1 MLIKKIILAVNVFVL
16 LTPTFVEAQR
26 KAPNLPNYD
35 MRRFHFGFALGINY
49 ATFTIKPQSNLNPF
63 DSLRVIEPSGTPGFD
78 IGIVSNMNLG
88 KYFDLRF
95 IPSLSL
101 INRTVN
107 YTFKYSGNVIGTS
120 KQDIESVNLNFP
132 LLIKFKSSRMGNL
145 RFYLVTGPQYSV
157 DLATRAK
164 KRNTGSSNYI
174 KLQASDLQAQV
185 GVGLDFYLEFFKFS
199 IETKMSFGTLNLLKN
214 ENNIWTNS
222 VNDLHSKTFH
232 ITFLFEG

>member
-1 MLIKKIILAVNVFVL
+1 M
-16 LTPTFVEAQR
+16 
-26 KAPNLPNYD
+26 
-35 MRRFHFGFALGINY
+35 FHFGFALGINY

-63 DSLRVIEPSGTPGFD
+63 DSLRIVEPNGMPGLD

-95 IPSLSL
+95 IPSISL

-107 YTFKYSGNVIGTS
+107 YTIKYSGNMLGTV

-132 LLIKFKSSRMGNL
+132 LLIKFKSSRMGDA
-145 RFYLVTGPQYSV
+145 RFYAITGPQYCV
-157 DLATRAK
+157 DLASRAK
-164 KRNTGSSNYI
+164 KRNSGNNSYI
-174 KLQASDLQAQV
+174 KLYASDLQAQV

-199 IETKMSFGTLNLLKN
+199 IEAKMSYGVLNLLKN

-222 VNDLHSKTFH
+222 VKDLRSKTFH
-232 ITFLFEG
+232 VTFLFEG

>member
-1 MLIKKIILAVNVFVL
+1 MKKIILIIIL
-16 LTPTFVEAQR
+16 LPIVVHAQR

-35 MRRFHFGFALGINY
+35 MRMFHFGFALGMNY
-49 ATFTIKPQSNLNPF
+49 ATFTIKPNSNLNPF
-63 DSLRVIEPSGTPGFD
+63 DSLRVIEPSGMMGFD

-95 IPSLSL
+95 IPSISL
-101 INRTVN
+101 INRTVS
-107 YTFKYSGNVIGTS
+107 YAFKYSGNTLGTI

-132 LLIKFKSSRMGNL
+132 LLIKFKSSRMGDV
-145 RFYLVTGPQYSV
+145 RFYAITGPQYSV

-164 KRNTGSSNYI
+164 KRNINNDFI
-174 KLQASDLQAQV
+174 KLYASDLQAQV

-199 IETKMSFGTLNLLKN
+199 IEAKMSYGVLNLLKN

-222 VNDLHSKTFH
+222 VKDLHSKTFH

>member
-1 MLIKKIILAVNVFVL
+1 MRKIILIIILLPVL
-16 LTPTFVEAQR
+16 VHAQR

-35 MRRFHFGFALGINY
+35 MRMFHFGFALGINY

-63 DSLRVIEPSGTPGFD
+63 DSLRIVEPSGMPGFD

-95 IPSLSL
+95 IPSISL
-101 INRTVN
+101 INRTIN
-107 YTFKYSGNVIGTS
+107 YTIKYSGNTLGTV

-132 LLIKFKSSRMGNL
+132 LLIKFKSSRMGDV
-145 RFYLVTGPQYSV
+145 RFYAITGPQYCV
-157 DLATRAK
+157 DLASRAK
-164 KRNTGSSNYI
+164 KRNSGDNSYI
-174 KLQASDLQAQV
+174 KLYASDLQAQV

-199 IETKMSFGTLNLLKN
+199 IEAKMSYGVLNLLKN

-222 VNDLHSKTFH
+222 VKDLRSKTFH
-232 ITFLFEG
+232 VTFLFEG